1 MAQARKPVPATNLA
15 AAQSG
20 DRRAALVALRD
31 TLARSMDECDANM
44 HAQLA
49 GQYRATLAELA
60 ALPAA
65 EVVSKRDEL
74 RARRDARAQDRR
86 PAARKAAPA
95 G

>member
-1 MAQARKPVPATNLA
+1 MPPKSAPAPATNLA

-20 DRRAALVALRD
+20 DRRAALVTLRD

-65 EVVSKRDEL
+65 EESGL
-74 RARRDARAQDRR
+74 RLLQGARAQRR
-86 PAARKAAPA
+86 KT

>member
-1 MAQARKPVPATNLA
+1 MAAARKPVPTSNLA

-44 HAQLA
+44 HAQIA

-60 ALPAA
+60 ALPAV
-65 EVVSKRDEL
+65 EVKSKRDEL
-74 RARRDARAQDRR
+74 RERRDARAKDRGST
-86 PAARKAAPA
+86 ARQAAPA